1 MTPLPTR
8 FISDILFLLL
18 SSSLWRMK
26 LAARS
31 ALIHP
36 SYHPT
41 RNKISSSPPNNLLRL
56 RPNGISHSSSC
67 SALIVWGS
75 PRYIFLLLPSLSI
88 FTILYPLVIV
98 WLIVQSNLFPR
109 TCLTRK
115 AVDHGSKLS
124 LGAAV
129 LHSSSHDHA
138 LHQSLILDPPRR
150 SPLGSPVIQAQSR
163 ALTRSP
169 G

>member
-1 MTPLPTR
+1 MEDE
-8 FISDILFLLL
+8 IGG
-18 SSSLWRMK
+18 WVG
-26 LAARS
+26 A

-75 PRYIFLLLPSLSI
+75 PRYIFLLLPPLSLHNSLSSCHCLAHRPKQ
-88 FTILYPLVIV
+88 FVPK
-98 WLIVQSNLFPR
+98 NLPYA
-109 TCLTRK
+109 K
-115 AVDHGSKLS
+115 GIDHSSKLS

-129 LHSSSHDHA
+129 LHSSSHRDHDHA
-138 LHQSLILDPPRR
+138 LHQSLILFWTHPADP
-150 SPLGSPVIQAQSR
+150 PLGSPVIQAQSR